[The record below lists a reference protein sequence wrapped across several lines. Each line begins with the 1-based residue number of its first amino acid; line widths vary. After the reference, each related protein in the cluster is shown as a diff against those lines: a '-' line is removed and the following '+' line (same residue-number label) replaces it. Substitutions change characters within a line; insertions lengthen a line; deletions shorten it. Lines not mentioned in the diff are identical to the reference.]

1 MRGRV
6 VALAGVPA
14 LLAAVLAGSAAQA
27 APTSSTTATTVYPLP
42 AWWSTVTA
50 VSVYLD
56 ASAGGGSL
64 SACRARVEMLPQGV
78 AIAAQPEIN
87 RVPVLVPWARVVQ
100 VVQLDPAGTG
110 LVCP

>member
-1 MRGRV
+1 MNSRTTAL
-6 VALAGVPA
+6 VAIPV
-14 LLAAVLAGSAAQA
+14 LLAAVLAGSTASA
-27 APTSSTTATTVYPLP
+27 APSAGGTTTLTTYPLP

-56 ASAGGGSL
+56 AGGSL
-64 SACRARVEMLPQGV
+64 SACRAGVEMLPQGV
-78 AIAAQPEIN
+78 AIAAQPEVNYAPQLI
-87 RVPVLVPWARVVQ
+87 PWAHVVQ